1 MIASFL
7 DEGIISFLI
16 TKLFKYV
23 ILLYSM
29 KTLKFA
35 EPLPSLILNKEKN
48 TTWRIEDEKYLS
60 VNDVVS
66 CLRKKDLSEFAKI
79 KFISVKETTFE
90 YLSFED
96 KDGHETF
103 SSDDEMYETYSKYY
117 SMEVKPETEL
127 KVVKFELL

>member
-1 MIASFL
+1 
-7 DEGIISFLI
+7 
-16 TKLFKYV
+16 
-23 ILLYSM
+23 M

-79 KFISVKETTFE
+79 KIISVKETTFE

-96 KDGHETF
+96 KRISIF
-103 SSDDEMYETYSKYY
+103 RSPCYFYCFFRRYKRLWSSDLFSKRSPRIFAAY
-117 SMEVKPETEL
+117 
-127 KVVKFELL
+127 